1 MKNIKANVKELLEIL
16 TKNRDLHH
24 DIFVAAQKVYRSE
37 VIRRL
42 DKALQDAKDGK
53 GFPGSI
59 SIPAP
64 EDHTKDYD
72 RVIRMLEL
80 SVEDNI
86 ELDERDVEVYV
97 LDRWSWSYNWAAS
110 NFQYLNDAAI
120 SNYAVTGS
128 MSTQTSYQSL
138 FGGTG
143 SMTGA
148 VSASWSSGSSLSPDQ
163 ALKTMQSKLSSY
175 L

>member
-16 TKNRDLHH
+16 TKNHDLHH
-24 DIFVAAQKVYRSE
+24 DIFIAAQKIYRSE

-53 GFPGSI
+53 EFPGSI
-59 SIPAP
+59 HIQSP
-64 EDHTKDYD
+64 EDHTKDYA

-80 SVEDNI
+80 SVDENI

-97 LDRWSWSYNWAAS
+97 LDRWSWSHNWATS
-110 NFQYLNDAAI
+110 NFQYLNDTAVT
-120 SNYAVTGS
+120 NYATTGS
-128 MSTQTSYQSL
+128 LSTEDSYQSL
-138 FGGTG
+138 FGGCAG
-143 SMTGA
+143 VSA
-148 VSASWSSGSSLSPDQ
+148 ISASWSSGSYLSPG
-163 ALKTMQSKLSSY
+163 AVLKTMQSKLNEY

>member
-16 TKNRDLHH
+16 TQNRDLHH
-24 DIFVAAQKVYRSE
+24 DIFIAAQKIYRSE

-53 GFPGSI
+53 EFPGSI
-59 SIPAP
+59 HIPAP

-72 RVIRMLEL
+72 RVIRMLQL
-80 SVEDNI
+80 SVDENI

-97 LDRWSWSYNWAAS
+97 LDRWSWSHNWAAS
-110 NFQYLNDAAI
+110 NFQYLNDSAV
-120 SNYAVTGS
+120 SSYAVTGS
-128 MSTQTSYQSL
+128 MSTQATYQSL

-143 SMTGA
+143 A
-148 VSASWSSGSSLSPDQ
+148 ISASWSSGSCLSADG
-163 ALKTMQSKLSSY
+163 ALKTMQAKLSSY